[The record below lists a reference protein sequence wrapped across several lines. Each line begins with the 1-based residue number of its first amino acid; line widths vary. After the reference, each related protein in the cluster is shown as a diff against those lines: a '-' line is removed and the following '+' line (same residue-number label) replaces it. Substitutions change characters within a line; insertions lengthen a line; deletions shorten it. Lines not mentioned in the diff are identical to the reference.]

1 MQREKAPYS
10 SGPLENNYVY
20 DSFPLMTFDINRE
33 FYIICS
39 HIHFVVSDHV
49 IVATLIR
56 IFPCSKRQGGKS
68 FSLLNFV
75 FEVVL

>member
-10 SGPLENNYVY
+10 GGPLENNYFY
-20 DSFPLMTFDINRE
+20 DSFPLMTYDINRA

-39 HIHFVVSDHV
+39 HIHFVVSEHI
-49 IVATLIR
+49 IVVTLIR
-56 IFPCSKRQGGKS
+56 TFPCSKRQGGNS

-75 FEVVL
+75 FEAVL